1 MNLATDKH
9 IIRVGIT
16 GGDINGV
23 GMEVIIKAL
32 NEELALESFTPVVY
46 SSSKVFSYYKKV
58 LDLPQLNFNT
68 IPSAENAVKN
78 KINLVNCWNEEVQIQ
93 PGVSTVQGAKCAYAA
108 LEKATDD
115 LKNGIIDVLVTAPID
130 KSHMKEAGFDFPGH
144 TEYLMKKAS
153 GESLMIMAHDTI
165 RVALVTGHMS
175 IAQVPKNIQKD
186 LIISKIAAFNQ
197 SLKNDFNIQKPKIAV
212 LALNP
217 HASDGGKFGNEEA
230 QQIIP
235 AINEANDKNML
246 CFGPFS
252 ADGFF
257 ASNNFMK
264 YDGIL
269 AMYHDQGLI
278 PFKTLAAQGGVNFT
292 AGLDIVRTSP
302 DHGVAYDIAGKNKA
316 SAVSMMEAIRMAM
329 DIFVT
334 RKNLKEIKK
343 NPLKNLSNSIAD
355 KEK

>member
-16 GGDINGV
+16 GGDINGI

-32 NEELALESFTPVVY
+32 SEELILDSFIPVVY
-46 SSSKVFSYYKKV
+46 SSSKVFSYYKKA

-68 IPSAENAVKN
+68 VPNAENALKN
-78 KINLVNCWNEEVQIQ
+78 KINLVNCWTEEVQIQ
-93 PGVSTVQGAKCAYAA
+93 PGVSTVQGAQCAYAA
-108 LEKATDD
+108 LERATDD
-115 LKNGIIDVLVTAPID
+115 LKNGKIDVLVTAPID

-144 TEYLMKKAS
+144 TEYLMKRAE
-153 GESLMIMAHDTI
+153 GESLMIMAQDNL

-175 IAQVPKNIQKD
+175 IFHVPKNIQKD
-186 LIISKIAAFNQ
+186 KIVHKLNLFNQ
-197 SLKNDFNIQKPKIAV
+197 SLKNDFNVQKPKIAV

-235 AINEANDKNML
+235 AIQEANDKNIL

-257 ASNNFMK
+257 ASSNFLK

-278 PFKTLAAQGGVNFT
+278 PFKTLVAQGGVNYT
-292 AGLDIVRTSP
+292 AGLNIVRTSP

-316 SAVSMMEAIRMAM
+316 SAVSMIEAIRMAM
-329 DIFVT
+329 DVFVT
-334 RKNLKEIKK
+334 RSNIKEYKK
-343 NPLKNLSNSIAD
+343 NPLKSLSNSTAD
-355 KEK
+355 KDK

>member
-32 NEELALESFTPVVY
+32 SEELTLESFTPVVY

-58 LDLPQLNFNT
+58 MDVPLLNFNT
-68 IPSAENAVKN
+68 IPSADNAVKN
-78 KINLVNCWNEEVQIQ
+78 KINLINCWTEEVQIQ
-93 PGVSTVQGAKCAYAA
+93 PGISTAQGAQCAYAA

-115 LKNGIIDVLVTAPID
+115 LKNGKIDVLVTAPID

-144 TEYLMKKAS
+144 TEYLMKRAS
-153 GESLMIMAHDTI
+153 GESLMIMAHDNL
-165 RVALVTGHMS
+165 RVALVTGH
-175 IAQVPKNIQKD
+175 IAIANVPKNIQKD
-186 LIISKIAAFNQ
+186 KILHKIATFNQ
-197 SLKNDFNIQKPKIAV
+197 ALKNDFNVSKPKIAV

-230 QQIIP
+230 LQIIP
-235 AINEANDKNML
+235 AIQEANEKNML

-278 PFKTLAAQGGVNFT
+278 PFKTLAAQGGVNYT

-316 SAVSMMEAIRMAM
+316 NAVSMIEAIRMAM
-329 DIFVT
+329 DIYVT
-334 RKNLKEIKK
+334 RKNIKEYKK
-343 NPLKNLSNSIAD
+343 NPLKNLSHSTAD
-355 KEK
+355 RER